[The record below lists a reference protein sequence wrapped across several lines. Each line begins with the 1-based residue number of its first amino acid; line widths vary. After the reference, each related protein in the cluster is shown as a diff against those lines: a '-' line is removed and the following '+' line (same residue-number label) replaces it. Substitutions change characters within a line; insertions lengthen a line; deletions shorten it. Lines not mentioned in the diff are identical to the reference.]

1 MLRLSALL
9 VLAHHLLTDRLSTP
23 RTTREG
29 RRHEEG
35 TISTEM
41 VVWTVLLIAA
51 AAFAGGVL
59 MNYIRSEAGKIGG

>member
-9 VLAHHLLTDRLSTP
+9 VLAHHLLAERLSTP

-29 RRHEEG
+29 RREEG

-59 MNYIRSEAGKIGG
+59 MNYIRAEAGKIGG

>member
-9 VLAHHLLTDRLSTP
+9 VLAHHVLTDRLSTP
-23 RTTREG
+23 RANRDG
-29 RRHEEG
+29 HREEG

-59 MNYIRSEAGKIGG
+59 MNYIRAEAAKIGG

>member
-29 RRHEEG
+29 RHEKG